1 MCQVVAESEQDYPA
15 LYSHLQR
22 EYRELCRAHQLLQTR
37 AAAPPSQVPPPPR
50 TGLQSSLQVH
60 QDVEREVR
68 QARRCSNKLE
78 AAETRCSTLH

>member
-1 MCQVVAESEQDYPA
+1 MAESEQDYPA

-37 AAAPPSQVPPPPR
+37 AAAPPSQVQSPQPR
-50 TGLQSSLQVH
+50 TPLQSSLQVH

-68 QARRCSNKLE
+68 QARRCRNKLE